1 MNANT
6 GQERCHVSIEAY
18 ISKYLLGRP
27 RQFNISCVGEG
38 AMVGLSTLCFFSCL
52 LFYSAILHIVT
63 YYSDTNT

>member
-38 AMVGLSTLCFFSCL
+38 AMAFNVNYVRQEG
-52 LFYSAILHIVT
+52 
-63 YYSDTNT
+63 